1 MHPVGNYN
9 YTAFV
14 AYPEGA
20 KNEPAVIVAHA
31 IGGVTDSERYYAMEL
46 ARRGYVAF
54 AADVFGSDPNRGGSV
69 RSDVS
74 LHRGRLQAN
83 VELMLTTPTLQ
94 GVVDPARIGAQGYCF
109 GGNSVMELAR
119 GNPNP
124 VEAAG
129 GVLGAGVG
137 PIRSLI
143 SDVFFIQ
150 FFLSFPFCL
159 LVVHSVR
166 LFCLSVSVC
175 WLAWLDLVGV
185 VSTTVPRFTIF
196 GAGPSLRF
204 VGRLHQPVH
213 SVPDSPQRA
222 GRFCEWPYGL
232 RFRCGGFTGE
242 RSRGLAC
249 LQVWRSPSRFY
260 ECWGK

>member
-1 MHPVGNYN
+1 MGNYN

-20 KNEPAVIVAHA
+20 KKAAAVIVAHA
-31 IGGVTDSERYYAMEL
+31 IGGVTDSERYYAVEL

-54 AADVFGSDPNRGGSV
+54 AADVFGNDPSRGGTV
-69 RSDVS
+69 RSDVA

-83 VELMLTTPTLQ
+83 VEFMLTTPTLQ
-94 GVVDPARIGAQGYCF
+94 GVVDPTRIGAQGYCF

-119 GNPNP
+119 GNPNL

-129 GVLGAGVG
+129 GVLGAGVFH
-137 PIRSLI
+137 S
-143 SDVFFIQ
+143 
-150 FFLSFPFCL
+150 FLSVLLCL
-159 LVVHSVR
+159 THSV
-166 LFCLSVSVC
+166 FSVC
-175 WLAWLDLVGV
+175 LFRLVGWAWLGLIGV

-196 GAGPSLRF
+196 GAGSSLRF
-204 VGRLHQPVH
+204 VGRLHQPVY
-213 SVPDSPQRA
+213 SVSDSPQRA

-232 RFRCGGFTGE
+232 RFRCGGFTGA

-260 ECWGK
+260 ECWGN

>member
-1 MHPVGNYN
+1 MASCLSTFRKVHPVGNYN

-20 KNEPAVIVAHA
+20 KHEAAVIVAHA
-31 IGGVTDSERYYAMEL
+31 IGGVTDSERYYAVEL

-54 AADVFGSDPNRGGSV
+54 ATDVFGNDPSRGGTV
-69 RSDVS
+69 RSDVP

-119 GNPNP
+119 GNPNL

-137 PIRSLI
+137 PPSLCFGWMSCRS
-143 SDVFFIQ
+143 
-150 FFLSFPFCL
+150 FLFRSFCL
-159 LVVHSVR
+159 LVLPHSV
-166 LFCLSVSVC
+166 FCLFGWLFVC
-175 WLAWLDLVGV
+175 FGLLVG
-185 VSTTVPRFTIF
+185 P
-196 GAGPSLRF
+196 GA
-204 VGRLHQPVH
+204 
-213 SVPDSPQRA
+213 
-222 GRFCEWPYGL
+222 
-232 RFRCGGFTGE
+232 T
-242 RSRGLAC
+242 
-249 LQVWRSPSRFY
+249 
-260 ECWGK
+260 